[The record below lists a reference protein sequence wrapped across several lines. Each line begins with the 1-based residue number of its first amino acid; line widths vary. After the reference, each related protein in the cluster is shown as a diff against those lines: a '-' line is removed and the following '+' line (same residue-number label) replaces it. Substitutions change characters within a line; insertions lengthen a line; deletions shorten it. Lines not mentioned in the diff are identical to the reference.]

1 MTGKKPTKRQ
11 SFEADLIESLGEVLG
26 YVKGSRKNL
35 KTHAFRPEDVR
46 LVRARTKKSQA
57 EFARTYGVGLKAL
70 QKWERGEARPTGAA
84 ASLLRVI
91 AVNPRAVEKA
101 LAASEHD

>member
-1 MTGKKPTKRQ
+1 MTGMKLRKPQ
-11 SFEADLIESLGEVLG
+11 GFEADLIESMNEVLG
-26 YVKGSRKNL
+26 YVKGSRKEM
-35 KTHAFRPEDVR
+35 KAHIFRPEDVR

-70 QKWERGEARPTGAA
+70 QKWERGESKPTGAA

-91 AVNPRAVEKA
+91 AVNPKAVEKA
-101 LAASEHD
+101 LARS